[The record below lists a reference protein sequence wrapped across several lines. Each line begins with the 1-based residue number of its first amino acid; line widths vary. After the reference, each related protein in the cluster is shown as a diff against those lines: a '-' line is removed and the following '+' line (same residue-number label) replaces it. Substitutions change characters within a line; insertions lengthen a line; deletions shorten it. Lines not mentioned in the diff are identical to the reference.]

1 MYNFINIDNI
11 SNYEDFLNET
21 TNYIINLTKT
31 NDTNSDMNN
40 MSVKIQN
47 DLEELN
53 KKEKISELFKE
64 INEWNNSNINNFLKI
79 DKKVNKELNKK
90 LLSNKYNSLQRQLF
104 SYSIESDLEFIEKV
118 KSIENQNSNS
128 NNTNYN
134 NKNKNKFNNKSSIFD
149 TFTDY
154 QSLNDFNNLNP
165 FYNESNNNNIYNN
178 NYDNKFWENIDLG
191 KNAFNLNLNNNFFGD
206 ASKNDDDINPFAM
219 ENNKANN
226 NNNYFDFNYN
236 LNKKNNNEPNLFFIN
251 NNNYDLN
258 ELNPY

>member
-1 MYNFINIDNI
+1 MNNFINIDNI
-11 SNYEDFLNET
+11 SNYEDLINET

-206 ASKNDDDINPFAM
+206 ASKNDDDINPFAI